1 MAVDPHEPVF
11 RSGLIDISGI
21 DLDRL
26 RDLPDS
32 VFGATLRRVL
42 DESEDTTGLF
52 VGFQN
57 IHGGR
62 SRDVPPE
69 RADDSRG
76 GS

>member
-1 MAVDPHEPVF
+1 MDDSDPVF

-32 VFGATLRRVL
+32 MFSATLRRIL
-42 DESEDTTGLF
+42 EESEDGDGLF

-62 SRDVPPE
+62 LWHMPSDTGDV
-69 RADDSRG
+69 
-76 GS
+76 